1 VDGFSAAAILIIS
14 LIAAFLIGRL
24 LRAWCRRQCRRGDD
38 DDDGENGCDH
48 HCGAADRGGYHHGA
62 AVARDRRCTVTHQ
75 KGSPRKINPNGYS
88 FSKIYT
94 VTVSGFSSPGDCF
107 MLILLT
113 KLFKSQ
119 HGATAIEYGLI
130 AALISIAAVTIMG
143 TVGSNLTSVFTTV
156 AGDL

>member
-1 VDGFSAAAILIIS
+1 MVQATTQADTMMMMARTVATIIVRL
-14 LIAAFLIGRL
+14 LIAAVITTV
-24 LRAWCRRQCRRGDD
+24 
-38 DDDGENGCDH
+38 
-48 HCGAADRGGYHHGA
+48 A

-75 KGSPRKINPNGYS
+75 KGNPGEKLTQTVITSARFIPYYS
-88 FSKIYT
+88 EI
-94 VTVSGFSSPGDCF
+94 SSPGDCF

-113 KLFKSQ
+113 KLFKNED
-119 HGATAIEYGLI
+119 GATAIEYGLI